1 VKKWEQR
8 LSPACSEVAQTY
20 GTLENFRWGHPWSV
34 AGVQNQNCHT
44 APTLRVA
51 RNRV

>member
-20 GTLENFRWGHPWSV
+20 GTLENFRCV
-34 AGVQNQNCHT
+34 RLFRRT
-44 APTLRVA
+44 AQLSSPAVLVG
-51 RNRV
+51 